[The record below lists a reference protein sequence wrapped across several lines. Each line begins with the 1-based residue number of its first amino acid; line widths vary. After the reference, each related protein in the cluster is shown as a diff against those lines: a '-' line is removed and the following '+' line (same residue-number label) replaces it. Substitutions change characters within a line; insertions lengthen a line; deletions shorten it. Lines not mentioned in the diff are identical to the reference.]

1 MCARFGVQLSQAQLE
16 LTFGIAPEEDELL
29 DQPEVR
35 PTDMSII
42 LASDAESQRWRKVR
56 WGLVPS
62 WAKDDR
68 SAANLINA
76 RSETAAEKPSFREA
90 MSKRRCVVPASFY
103 VEWRDE
109 AADVQL
115 NLFGEPTAISKPKKV
130 KYAFF
135 RADAEVTIL
144 AGLWERWAAPEGP
157 LETFTILTCA
167 PNELAGEFHDRMPC
181 LLSNEDAE
189 TWLRTST
196 TVEEAQAL
204 LRPFDSAQMA
214 TRLIAD

>member
-16 LTFGIAPEEDELL
+16 LTFGIAPEAEDLL
-29 DQPEVR
+29 DQPEIR
-35 PTDMSII
+35 PTDTSLV
-42 LASDAESQRWRKVR
+42 LASDQEQPRYKQVR
-56 WGLVPS
+56 WGLVPA

-90 MSKRRCVVPASFY
+90 MAKRRCVVPASYY

-109 AADVQL
+109 PGDVQL
-115 NLFGEPTAISKPKKV
+115 NLFGEPTSISKPKKS

-135 RADAEVTIL
+135 RADADVTIL
-144 AGLWERWAAPEGP
+144 AGLWERWMAPDGP

-181 LLSNEDAE
+181 LLSNEDAVI
-189 TWLRTST
+189 WLRQST

-204 LRPFDSAQMA
+204 LRPFDSAQMG
-214 TRLIAD
+214 TRLIAE

>member
-1 MCARFGVQLSQAQLE
+1 VCTNFTPTRNAQWVKDKLGVALPLDFPKETYPGYASPLVLKSQRSGRVACGLARFSLIPG
-16 LTFGIAPEEDELL
+16 
-29 DQPEVR
+29 
-35 PTDMSII
+35 
-42 LASDAESQRWRKVR
+42 
-56 WGLVPS
+56 
-62 WAKDDR
+62 WAKDNKISR
-68 SAANLINA
+68 HTYNA
-76 RSETAAEKPSFREA
+76 RSETAAEKPSFRDA
-90 MSKRRCVVPASFY
+90 MNKRRCVVPASFY

-181 LLSNEDAE
+181 LLSDEDAE
-189 TWLRTST
+189 TWLRPST

-204 LRPFDSAQMA
+204 LRPFDSAQMS